1 MRNRRAALDG
11 LGRILD
17 AGGLEELFT
26 GPDDEAA
33 FLYDLLVDVAR
44 GRSSSCYWEICRTA
58 RRRGVTPEF
67 VTDRAVVLLT
77 SMEERRRTDLY
88 RILGSAPLAS
98 PEGLRQRWLEFAKTG
113 HPDVG
118 GDPGRF
124 RQVKEAYE
132 ILRDP
137 DRRSEYERFW
147 VRALGPFERVAP
159 TEDALPEA
167 QPRQLMPPIPNE
179 RRVVLVVKKSAPAS
193 AAPTPPPAPEEPR
206 PDGSRAALHAAAR
219 LFAARDVLDRRI
231 QPVGDGVHG
240 GLTALLSR
248 VEDALA
254 PVSLDEL
261 ARLRAEVDA
270 GIGRLEALRSELA
283 ILGSLKQRFES
294 LPERVP
300 VMRHAH
306 RPIVETVDAAPAAP
320 LL

>member
-58 RRRGVTPEF
+58 RRRGLTPEF
-67 VTDRAVVLLT
+67 VTDRAVVLLA

-88 RILGSAPLAS
+88 RILGAAPLAS
-98 PEGLRQRWLEFAKTG
+98 QDMLRQRWLEFAKTG

-118 GDPGRF
+118 GDAGRF

-137 DRRSEYERFW
+137 DRRAEYERFW

-159 TEDALPEA
+159 VEEALPQA
-167 QPRQLMPPIPNE
+167 TSRPLALGTAGE
-179 RRVVLVVKKSAPAS
+179 RRVVMVVKKP
-193 AAPTPPPAPEEPR
+193 AAPIAPAPEDAAR
-206 PDGSRAALHAAAR
+206 ADGPRAALHAAAR
-219 LFAARDVLDRRI
+219 LFAARDVLDRKV
-231 QPVGDGVHG
+231 QPVGDGLVG

-254 PVSLDEL
+254 PVSLEEL
-261 ARLRAEVDA
+261 TRLRAEVAA
-270 GIGRLEALRSELA
+270 GIGRLEAVQSELA
-283 ILGSLKQRFES
+283 ALSALKQRIER
-294 LPERVP
+294 LPERPATARRTHVP
-300 VMRHAH
+300 VM
-306 RPIVETVDAAPAAP
+306 AAPAVSAP
-320 LL
+320 LA

>member
-58 RRRGVTPEF
+58 RRRGLTPEF
-67 VTDRAVVLLT
+67 VTDRAVVLLA

-88 RILGSAPLAS
+88 RILGAAPLSSADM
-98 PEGLRQRWLEFAKTG
+98 LRQRWLDFAKTG

-118 GDPGRF
+118 GDAGRF

-159 TEDALPEA
+159 IEEALPQITA
-167 QPRQLMPPIPNE
+167 RPLPAAVVGE
-179 RRVVLVVKKSAPAS
+179 RRVVMVVKKPATAPVTED
-193 AAPTPPPAPEEPR
+193 AARA
-206 PDGSRAALHAAAR
+206 DGPRAALHAAAR
-219 LFAARDVLDRRI
+219 LFAARDVLDRRV
-231 QPVGDGVHG
+231 QPVGDATIG
-240 GLTALLSR
+240 GLSALLSR

-254 PVSLDEL
+254 PVSLAEL
-261 ARLRAEVDA
+261 TRLRAEVAD
-270 GIGRLEALRSELA
+270 GIGRLEAVQGELA
-283 ILGSLKQRFES
+283 ALAALKRRFES
-294 LPERVP
+294 VPE
-300 VMRHAH
+300 
-306 RPIVETVDAAPAAP
+306 AP
-320 LL
+320 LMPRRPHVPLRDGSASELSAPLA